1 MVSAG
6 VCEGKRTPPIC
17 HTDGRAAEAVT
28 VNRMSKISGAEKGDC
43 ACGYYNYY
51 YYYYNYYYYHHRRRR
66 RPHQTVSLR
75 SKQTACKHY
84 VLLEYTKEH
93 SKLRFSAGNIF
104 LFSKR
109 PHQLEAHSGFYSMN
123 TGCPFPAGKADG
135 GVKLATRQHFFH
147 RGKATTT

>member
-1 MVSAG
+1 MDLGMGDAFIEMVSAG

-75 SKQTACKHY
+75 AKQTACKHY

-93 SKLRFSAGNIF
+93 SKLRFPAGNIF

-109 PHQLEAHSGFYSMN
+109 PHQLGGPLGVLFNEYRV
-123 TGCPFPAGKADG
+123 PFP
-135 GVKLATRQHFFH
+135 
-147 RGKATTT
+147 RG